1 MELKSYIKILMKR
14 LWAVILIPLFMG
26 TAAAVVSLYII
37 EPEYESSITL
47 YVMNKDFDSRLA
59 YDDFL
64 ASQQLIKD
72 CRELIKSRSTTKA
85 VIQQLNIEDLTEEEL
100 AKRITVDLKND
111 TRLLEI
117 KVRDTNNVRAKEIA
131 DEISIIF
138 QKKIN
143 ELVKLQTLT
152 VVDEAEIPDK
162 PISPNV
168 LVNTVL
174 AFLLTGFLVICA
186 LFLKEYLDDT
196 LKNSEDIEKVLGI
209 KVIAIIPALD
219 ME

>member
-26 TAAAVVSLYII
+26 TAAAVVSLYVV

-85 VIQQLNIEDLTEEEL
+85 VIQQLNIEDFTEEEL
-100 AKRITVDLKND
+100 AQRITVDLKND

-143 ELVKLQTLT
+143 ELVKLQTLA

-162 PISPNV
+162 PSSPNV